1 MKFLSFAGNDKV
13 TNVIFF
19 VSILNIL
26 GFIFMHN
33 FDAVIAFVVFGMLA
47 AYFSQDMKI
56 ILGVPLVIVNF
67 IYVLRHRGIFEGME
81 NNDESSNKNSPNE
94 SDAQDAEKTVAE
106 KKNAHVTSN
115 DGSTLPEPKEEP
127 FSGGNGKKNA
137 FRIDYATSLT
147 NQYKDLNK
155 ILGSANIQQL
165 TKDSKDLLNQQQQL
179 TKAMEGMAPLVGKL
193 VPIMES
199 MGGFMNGTG
208 VGGAGAAQVAKMMNQ
223 MGNKSK

>member
-1 MKFLSFAGNDKV
+1 MKLPSIAGNDKI
-13 TNVIFF
+13 TNIIFF
-19 VSILNIL
+19 VSVLNIL

-33 FDAVIAFVVFGMLA
+33 FEAVIAFVVFGLLS
-47 AYFSQDMKI
+47 AYFSQDLKV
-56 ILGVPLVIVNF
+56 ILGVPLVLVNF
-67 IYVLRHRGIFEGME
+67 IYILRRRGIFEGME
-81 NNDESSNKNSPNE
+81 NAKNSNPPDDSAGQNV
-94 SDAQDAEKTVAE
+94 EKDNAE
-106 KKNAHVTSN
+106 KKNANVTTS
-115 DGSTLPEPKEEP
+115 SSSSSSIPEPKEEP

-179 TKAMEGMAPLVGKL
+179 TKAMEGMAPLVEKL
-193 VPIMES
+193 VPMMQS

-208 VGGAGAAQVAKMMNQ
+208 VGGAGASQVAQMMSQ
-223 MGNKSK
+223 MGNKNKK